1 MKKLSL
7 NDSTLREGLIVKID
21 NELKAIASTLFKKG
35 NESFKPEIHVLYNI
49 KDLII
54 RNYRDYLTDESLIK
68 NIIARSLK
76 KIESVIDSESSN
88 NLFQFMIAVNH
99 LNVKHYEKGLKFN
112 SELNIAELKKDLS
125 ELALRAATS
134 YEYSNRYTVKAY
146 GVNVSSWTTEKVK
159 GQSALSNTKDFEQ
172 YINLSHK
179 DKSKSTDSTVVIKQS
194 NNEELTIK
202 VKDNKIIIKGSAF
215 GTPVNLVFEQE
226 QCSIGHDAAAK
237 LRPVAVTTTPPA
249 TAPVQTV
256 NRPAPGQAQKPVIA
270 APVPVEPVVTLPV
283 KTPVKPP
290 APVARTTPTPVV
302 TAPAEPAQD
311 ESQEEPQDYESDDGA
326 AYTYE
331 PDETAEIEEV
341 DIDDEQIN
349 QQ

>member
-112 SELNIAELKKDLS
+112 AELNIAELKKDLS

-159 GQSALSNTKDFEQ
+159 GQAALSNTKDFEQ

-202 VKDNKIIIKGSAF
+202 VKDNRIVIKGSAF
-215 GTPVNLVFEQE
+215 GTAVNLVFEQE
-226 QCSIGHDAAAK
+226 QCSIGHEAAAK
-237 LRPVAVTTTPPA
+237 LRPVAVTTTPAA
-249 TAPVQTV
+249 TAPVETIQTV
-256 NRPAPGQAQKPVIA
+256 NRPAPGQSNKPVIA
-270 APVPVEPVVTLPV
+270 APVPVEPVVTLPS

-290 APVARTTPTPVV
+290 SPAARAIPTPVV
-302 TAPAEPAQD
+302 EAPAETAQD
-311 ESQEEPQDYESDDGA
+311 EPDDYESDDGA

-331 PDETAEIEEV
+331 PDDTAEIEEV